1 MELNSIEVL
10 NMQQD
15 IFEKLNEIERKFL
28 KEWISI
34 QLNQSEEDTE
44 RLEIQ
49 TSDFLAE
56 LPARLFQSKF
66 FIKRL
71 LEQKN
76 KKIDGDNIVKY
87 ISKEL
92 LENDNFLESII
103 SFYPKLVQSLPEAQK
118 KNKRLWSIALATDG
132 NVIKYLPLDYFQED
146 LIEVALEKTPRSIKY
161 LPSNLINEDRALN
174 VIKRNALAYKDL
186 PEKFQDNFDFCKIAC
201 NRNLNVWDILKKPIK
216 FDKYILEFCLTKSGI
231 EGIYHATKLQDDE
244 SFLKLLF
251 ATGNKQRQKMILA
264 YMKDKVIEKFALK
277 TLQENKEALKIF
289 KLCSEVGKD
298 HVFKKIESDLSK
310 ISPY

>member
-1 MELNSIEVL
+1 
-10 NMQQD
+10 MQQD

-49 TSDFLAE
+49 TSDFLAD

-76 KKIDGDNIVKY
+76 KKIDGNNIAKY

-103 SFYPKLVQSLPEAQK
+103 SYYPKLVQSLPEAQK

-132 NVIKYLPLDYFQED
+132 NVIKYLPPDYFQED
-146 LIEVALEKTPRSIKY
+146 LIEIALEKTPRSIKF
-161 LPSNLINEDRALN
+161 LPSNLIDEDRALN

-216 FDKYILEFCLTKSGI
+216 FDKFILEFCLTKSGI
-231 EGIYHATKLQDDE
+231 EGIYHANKLQDDQN
-244 SFLKLLF
+244 FLELLF
-251 ATGNKQRQKMILA
+251 TTGNKQRQKMILA
-264 YMKDKVIEKFALK
+264 YMKDEVIERFALK

-289 KLCSEVGKD
+289 KLCSEVGKE
-298 HVFKKIESDLSK
+298 HVLKNIESNLSK
-310 ISPY
+310 GP

>member
-15 IFEKLNEIERKFL
+15 IFEKLDEIERKFL

-49 TSDFLAE
+49 TSDFLAD

-103 SFYPKLVQSLPEAQK
+103 SFYPKLIQSLPEAQK
-118 KNKRLWSIALATDG
+118 KNKRLWSIALAADG
-132 NVIKYLPLDYFQED
+132 NVIKYLPEDLMHED
-146 LIEVALEKTPRSIKY
+146 LIDIALEKTPRSIKY
-161 LPSNLINEDRALN
+161 LPSNLIDEDRALN
-174 VIKRNALAYKDL
+174 AIRKNAQAYKNI

-201 NRNLNVWDILKKPIK
+201 NRNLNVWDVLKKPIK
-216 FDKYILEFCLTKSGI
+216 FNKFILEFCLTKSGI
-231 EGIYHATKLQDDE
+231 EGIYHAKKLQDDE

-251 ATGNKQRQKMILA
+251 VTGNKQRQKMILA
-264 YMKDKVIEKFALK
+264 YMKDEVIESFASK
-277 TLQENKEALKIF
+277 ILQENKEALKIF

-298 HVFKKIESDLSK
+298 NVFKKIESDLPK
-310 ISPY
+310 ILP

>member
-28 KEWISI
+28 KEWITI
-34 QLNQSEEDTE
+34 QLNQSEKDTE
-44 RLEIQ
+44 RLEIR
-49 TSDFLAE
+49 TSDFLAD

-103 SFYPKLVQSLPEAQK
+103 SFYPQLVESLPEAQK
-118 KNKRLWSIALATDG
+118 KNKSLWSIALATDG
-132 NVIKYLPLDYFQED
+132 NVIRYLPKDLLHED
-146 LIEVALEKTPRSIKY
+146 LIEIALEKTPRSIKY
-161 LPSNLINEDRALN
+161 LPSNFIDENRALN
-174 VIKRNALAYKDL
+174 AIRKNAQAYKDL

-201 NRNLNVWDILKKPIK
+201 NRNLNVWDVLKKPIK
-216 FDKYILEFCLTKSGI
+216 FNKFILEFCLTKSGI
-231 EGIYHATKLQDDE
+231 EGIYYANKLQDDE

-251 ATGNKQRQKMILA
+251 VTGNKQRQKMILA
-264 YMKDKVIEKFALK
+264 YMKDEVIETFALK
-277 TLQENKEALKIF
+277 ILQENKEALKIF

-298 HVFKKIESDLSK
+298 YVIKNIESDLSK
-310 ISPY
+310 MSS

>member
-1 MELNSIEVL
+1 MKLNIIEVL

-28 KEWISI
+28 KEWITI

-49 TSDFLAE
+49 TSDFLAD

-146 LIEVALEKTPRSIKY
+146 LIEIALEKTPRSIKY
-161 LPSNLINEDRALN
+161 LPSNFIDEDRALN

-231 EGIYHATKLQDDE
+231 EGIYHASKLQDDE

-264 YMKDKVIEKFALK
+264 YMNDEVIEKFALK

-298 HVFKKIESDLSK
+298 HILKKIESDSSK
-310 ISPY
+310 ISP